1 MTRDLVLPADPP
13 PTGPAPGALPRELWA
28 APVDAPALGAER
40 LDGTG
45 WVGRTG
51 PPDRLV
57 AMLHAV
63 LTGIVAG
70 VLLGA
75 LCGGTV
81 LSSSTLGGGS
91 TDTSGSAVVIAVY
104 GAVVG
109 AFVGVWVGTL
119 VGSANGLAVAALPDH
134 RATRAGAAL
143 THAAVSGLGGL
154 LVAVVAPYPEW
165 ITRNP
170 FGFAGLCALVYGA
183 LALTAPVRRPR
194 AARPRRP

>member
-1 MTRDLVLPADPP
+1 MTRDLALPTDLR

-28 APVDAPALGAER
+28 APVDAHARGTER

-45 WVGRTG
+45 PTGRTG
-51 PPDRLV
+51 PADRLV

-70 VLLGA
+70 LLLGA

-91 TDTSGSAVVIAVY
+91 TDTSGSAVVIAIY

-109 AFVGVWVGTL
+109 AFVGIWVGTL
-119 VGSANGLAVAALPDH
+119 FGTANGLAVAALPDH
-134 RATRAGAAL
+134 RATRVGAAL
-143 THAAVSGLGGL
+143 THAAVSGVGGL
-154 LVAVVAPYPEW
+154 FVAVVAPYPEW
-165 ITRNP
+165 VTRNP

-183 LALTAPVRRPR
+183 LALTAPVRRAR
-194 AARPRRP
+194 TARP